1 MHFIKHE
8 LDLKLGLDSNCDRG
22 KVQMVLDVTLHNPS
36 PLSGSRCPLLSPRS
50 SLIIPLRLICAI
62 WFLIERRGSPNIP
75 TAFGKR
81 ERTKAPPPGHLLC
94 SQRGRDSHT
103 ALPNLLRLGFA
114 KPHAR
119 ITPCF
124 TSPRNQV
131 DKLGRNKSLPACGIQ
146 LKRGKESSSTS
157 RGRPGHQFIT

>member
-36 PLSGSRCPLLSPRS
+36 PLSGSRCPLLPPCS
-50 SLIIPLRLICAI
+50 SLIIPCRLSCAI
-62 WFLIERRGSPNIP
+62 WFLIERRGSPDIP
-75 TAFGKR
+75 TASGKQQ
-81 ERTKAPPPGHLLC
+81 RTKAASPWHFPC

-103 ALPNLLRLGFA
+103 ALPNHLRLGFA
-114 KPHAR
+114 KPRAR

-124 TSPRNQV
+124 TSSHNQV
-131 DKLGRNKSLPACGIQ
+131 DKL
-146 LKRGKESSSTS
+146 
-157 RGRPGHQFIT
+157 